1 MKFMKKLKII
11 KKNMLI
17 EIIIFMI
24 ILIIFHELSHMTF
37 AILNGGKIV
46 GIGFNVFPFP
56 FIYVK
61 AINVKNLIG
70 YYLAGPIFDLLA
82 LFIIFFMIKYKPLK
96 IAILINVILN
106 SNPFF
111 SDWLL
116 IKNYKW
122 TLIWYLH
129 FSIWGALIIFLSKI
143 V

>member
-1 MKFMKKLKII
+1 M
-11 KKNMLI
+11 
-17 EIIIFMI
+17 
-24 ILIIFHELSHMTF
+24 F

-82 LFIIFFMIKYKPLK
+82 LFIIFFIIKYKPLK

-122 TLIWYLH
+122 TPLWYIH
-129 FSIWGALIIFLSKI
+129 FSIWGAFIIFLSKI

>member
-1 MKFMKKLKII
+1 
-11 KKNMLI
+11 
-17 EIIIFMI
+17 
-24 ILIIFHELSHMTF
+24 
-37 AILNGGKIV
+37 
-46 GIGFNVFPFP
+46 
-56 FIYVK
+56 
-61 AINVKNLIG
+61 
-70 YYLAGPIFDLLA
+70 
-82 LFIIFFMIKYKPLK
+82 MIKYKPLK